1 MITGSIVA
9 LATPMKVNGDI
20 DWEALRRLVGFHL
33 DNGTDAIVA
42 AGTTGEPTT
51 MSFAEHFDV
60 IRAVVE
66 EVNGRIPVIAGT
78 GANATSEAVELAR
91 YASEVG
97 ADYCLSVC
105 PYYNK
110 PTQEGLFQ
118 HFKAVAEGSRLPVIL
133 YNVPGRTCS
142 DLYNETVLRLAEV
155 DNIIGL
161 KDATGN
167 LERAEELIARLKGSG
182 FMLYSGDDATACDF
196 MLMGGHGDIS
206 VTANVTPRAMHELCT
221 AAVAGDADKAHQ
233 INTRLM
239 PLHTNLG
246 IESNPI
252 PVKWALHR
260 MGLMEPGI
268 RLPLTWLSE
277 KYHSTVGEA
286 LQLAGVI
293 DD

>member
-9 LATPMKVNGDI
+9 LATPMKASGEI
-20 DWEALRRLVGFHL
+20 DWEALRRLVSFHL

-60 IRAVVE
+60 IRTVVE
-66 EVNGRIPVIAGT
+66 EVRGRIPVIAGT

-91 YASEVG
+91 YAKEVG

-110 PTQEGLFQ
+110 PTQEGLYQ
-118 HFKAVAEGSRLPVIL
+118 HFKAVAEGGDLPVIL

-142 DLYNETVLRLAEV
+142 DLYNETVFRLAEL
-155 DNIIGL
+155 DNIVGL

-167 LERAEELIARLKGSG
+167 LERAEELIERLKGTG
-182 FMLYSGDDATACDF
+182 FALYSGDDPTACDF

-206 VTANVTPRAMHELCT
+206 VTANVAPHAMHELCE
-221 AAVAGDADKAHQ
+221 AAVSGDTERAHQ

-239 PLHTNLG
+239 PLHTALG
-246 IESNPI
+246 VEANPI
-252 PVKWALHR
+252 PVKWSLNR
-260 MGLMEPGI
+260 MGYADKGI

-286 LQLAGVI
+286 LQLAGVL

>member
-20 DWEALRRLVGFHL
+20 DWEALRRLVNFHL
-33 DNGTDAIVA
+33 ENGTDGIVA

-91 YASEVG
+91 YAGEVG

-110 PTQEGLFQ
+110 PTQEGLYR
-118 HFKAVAEGSRLPVIL
+118 HFKAVAEGSKLPVIL
-133 YNVPGRTCS
+133 YNVPGRTAC

-167 LERAEELIARLKGSG
+167 LERAEDLIGRLEGSG
-182 FMLYSGDDATACDF
+182 FMLYSGDDGTACDF

-206 VTANVTPRAMHELCT
+206 VTANVAPRAMHDLCA
-221 AAVAGDADKAHQ
+221 AAVAGEVDHAHQ
-233 INTRLM
+233 LNTRLM

-252 PVKWALHR
+252 PVKWALYR
-260 MGLMEPGI
+260 MGLIEPGI

-277 KYHSTVGEA
+277 KYHSTISEA

-293 DD
+293 ED

>member
-9 LATPMKVNGDI
+9 MATPMKAGGEI
-20 DWEALRRLVGFHL
+20 DWEALRRLVNFHL
-33 DNGTDAIVA
+33 DHGTDAIVA

-60 IRAVVE
+60 IRTVVE

-78 GANATSEAVELAR
+78 GANNTTEAVELAR

-97 ADYCLSVC
+97 ADCCLSVA

-118 HFKAVAEGSRLPVIL
+118 HFKAVAEASELPIIL

-142 DLYNETVLRLAEV
+142 DIYNETVFRLAELERIV
-155 DNIIGL
+155 GL

-167 LERAEELIARLKGSG
+167 LERAEELIERLKGSG
-182 FMLYSGDDATACDF
+182 FALYSGDDSTACDF

-206 VTANVTPRAMHELCT
+206 VTANVAPKSMHDLCV
-221 AAVAGDADKAHQ
+221 AATSGQREKAHQ
-233 INTRLM
+233 INARLA
-239 PLHTNLG
+239 PLHTALG

-252 PVKWALHR
+252 PVKWALNR
-260 MGLMEPGI
+260 MGYADKGI

-277 KYHSTVGEA
+277 RYHSNVGEA
-286 LQLAGVI
+286 LQLAGI
-293 DD
+293 ESA

>member
-9 LATPMKVNGDI
+9 LATPMKVTGDI
-20 DWEALRRLVGFHL
+20 DWESLRRLVNFHL
-33 DNGTDAIVA
+33 DNGTDGIVA

-91 YASEVG
+91 YAGEVG

-110 PTQEGLFQ
+110 PTQDGLYQ
-118 HFKAVAEGSRLPVIL
+118 HFKAVAEGSKLPVIL
-133 YNVPGRTCS
+133 YNVPGRTAC

-155 DNIIGL
+155 DNIVGL

-167 LERAEELIARLKGSG
+167 LERAEDLIARLKGSG
-182 FMLYSGDDATACDF
+182 FMLYSGDDGTACDF

-206 VTANVTPRAMHELCT
+206 VTANVAPKAMHDLCA
-221 AAVAGDADKAHQ
+221 AAVAGEVDLAHQ
-233 INTRLM
+233 LNTRLM

-252 PVKWALHR
+252 PVKWALYH
-260 MGLMEPGI
+260 MGLIEPGI

-277 KYHSTVGEA
+277 KYHSTISEA
-286 LQLAGVI
+286 LQLADLI
-293 DD
+293 ED

>member
-9 LATPMKVNGDI
+9 LATPMKVSGEI

-60 IRAVVE
+60 IRTIVE

-78 GANATSEAVELAR
+78 GSNNTTEAIELTR
-91 YASEVG
+91 YATEVG
-97 ADYCLSVC
+97 ADYCLTVA

-118 HFKAVAEGSRLPVIL
+118 HFKAIAEASDLPVIL

-142 DLYNETVLRLAEV
+142 DIYNETVLRLAKV
-155 DNIIGL
+155 DNIVGL

-167 LERAEELIARLKGSG
+167 LERAEDLIERLKGSD
-182 FMLYSGDDATACDF
+182 FALYSGDDPTACDF

-206 VTANVTPRAMHELCT
+206 VTANVAPRSMHELCK
-221 AAVAGDADKAHQ
+221 AAVAGDSDKAHQ

-239 PLHTNLG
+239 PLHTVLG
-246 IESNPI
+246 VESNPI
-252 PVKWALHR
+252 PTKWALNR
-260 MGLMEPGI
+260 MGYAEQGI

-277 KYHSTVGEA
+277 KYHATVDEA
-286 LQLAGVI
+286 LQLADVLE
-293 DD
+293 D

>member
-20 DWEALRRLVGFHL
+20 DWEALRRLVNFHL
-33 DNGTDAIVA
+33 ESGTDGIVA

-110 PTQEGLFQ
+110 PTQEGLYR

-155 DNIIGL
+155 DNIVGL

-182 FMLYSGDDATACDF
+182 FMLYSGDDGTACEF

-206 VTANVTPRAMHELCT
+206 VTANVAPKAMHELC
-221 AAVAGDADKAHQ
+221 AASVAGEVDRAHQ

-239 PLHTNLG
+239 PLHTHLG

-260 MGLMEPGI
+260 MGMIEQGI
-268 RLPLTWLSE
+268 RLPLTWLSG
-277 KYHSTVGEA
+277 KYHATVDEA

-293 DD
+293 DN

>member
-20 DWEALRRLVGFHL
+20 DWEALRRLVNFHL
-33 DNGTDAIVA
+33 ESGTDAIVA

-60 IRAVVE
+60 IRTVVE
-66 EVNGRIPVIAGT
+66 EVAGRIPVIAGT

-91 YASEVG
+91 YAGEVG

-110 PTQEGLFQ
+110 PTQDGLYL
-118 HFKAVAEGSRLPVIL
+118 HFKAVAEGSKLPVIL

-142 DLYNETVLRLAEV
+142 DLYNETVLRLAEI

-167 LERAEELIARLKGSG
+167 LERAEDLIARLEGSG
-182 FMLYSGDDATACDF
+182 FMLYSGDDGTACDF

-206 VTANVTPRAMHELCT
+206 VTANVAPQAMHELCA
-221 AAVAGDADKAHQ
+221 AAVAGDSDHAHQ

-246 IESNPI
+246 IEANPI
-252 PVKWALHR
+252 PVKWSLHR
-260 MGLMEPGI
+260 MGLIEPGI
-268 RLPLTWLSE
+268 RLPMTWLSE
-277 KYHSTVGEA
+277 KYHSTINEA

>member
-20 DWEALRRLVGFHL
+20 DWEALRRLVHFHL

-60 IRAVVE
+60 IRTVVE

-78 GANATSEAVELAR
+78 GSNNTTEAVELAR

-97 ADYCLSVC
+97 ADCCLTVA

-110 PTQEGLFQ
+110 PTQEGLYR
-118 HFKAVAEGSRLPVIL
+118 HFKAIAESSDLPVIL

-142 DLYNETVLRLAEV
+142 DIYNETVLRLAEV
-155 DNIIGL
+155 DKIIGL

-167 LERAEELIARLKGSG
+167 LERAEDLIARLEGSG

-206 VTANVTPRAMHELCT
+206 VTANVAPRAMHELCT
-221 AAVAGDADKAHQ
+221 AAVSGGADRAHQ

-252 PVKWALHR
+252 PVKWALYR
-260 MGLMEPGI
+260 MGHIEPGI

-277 KYHSTVGEA
+277 KYHSTVSEA
-286 LQLAGVI
+286 LQLAGLI

>member
-20 DWEALRRLVGFHL
+20 DWEALRRLVNFHL
-33 DNGTDAIVA
+33 DNGTDGIVA

-60 IRAVVE
+60 IRTVVE

-91 YASEVG
+91 YAGEVG

-110 PTQEGLFQ
+110 PTQEGLYR
-118 HFKAVAEGSRLPVIL
+118 HFKAVAEGSKLPVIL
-133 YNVPGRTCS
+133 YNVPGRTAC

-167 LERAEELIARLKGSG
+167 LERAEDLIARLQGSG
-182 FMLYSGDDATACDF
+182 FMLYSGDDGTACDF

-206 VTANVTPRAMHELCT
+206 VTANVAPRAMHDLCV
-221 AAVAGDADKAHQ
+221 AAVGGDADHAHQ
-233 INTRLM
+233 LNTRLM

-252 PVKWALHR
+252 PVKWALYR
-260 MGLMEPGI
+260 MGLIEPGI

-277 KYHSTVGEA
+277 KYHSTISEA

-293 DD
+293 ED

>member
-20 DWEALRRLVGFHL
+20 DWEALRRLVNFHL
-33 DNGTDAIVA
+33 DNGTDGIVA

-60 IRAVVE
+60 IRTVVE

-91 YASEVG
+91 YAGEVG

-110 PTQEGLFQ
+110 PTQEGLYR
-118 HFKAVAEGSRLPVIL
+118 HFKAVAEGSKLPVIL
-133 YNVPGRTCS
+133 YNVPGRTAC

-167 LERAEELIARLKGSG
+167 LERAEDLIARLQGSG
-182 FMLYSGDDATACDF
+182 FMLYSGDDGTACDF

-206 VTANVTPRAMHELCT
+206 VTANVAPRAMHDLCA
-221 AAVAGDADKAHQ
+221 AAVGGDADHAHQ
-233 INTRLM
+233 LNTRLM

-252 PVKWALHR
+252 PVKWALYR
-260 MGLMEPGI
+260 MGLIEPGI

-277 KYHSTVGEA
+277 KYHSTISEA

-293 DD
+293 ED

>member
-9 LATPMKVNGDI
+9 LATPMKVTGEI
-20 DWEALRRLVGFHL
+20 DWEALRRLVNVHL
-33 DNGTDAIVA
+33 DSGTDAIVA

-60 IRAVVE
+60 IRTVVE
-66 EVNGRIPVIAGT
+66 EVRGRIPVIAGT

-91 YASEVG
+91 YAKEVG

-110 PTQEGLFQ
+110 PTQEGLYQ
-118 HFKAVAEGSRLPVIL
+118 HFKAVAEGANLPVIL

-142 DLYNETVLRLAEV
+142 DLYNETVFRLAEL
-155 DNIIGL
+155 DNIVGL

-167 LERAEELIARLKGSG
+167 LERAEELVDRLRGSG
-182 FMLYSGDDATACDF
+182 FALYSGDDGTACDF

-206 VTANVTPRAMHELCT
+206 VTANVAPRLMHELCE
-221 AAVAGDADKAHQ
+221 AAVSGDSDRAHQ

-239 PLHTNLG
+239 PLHTGLG
-246 IESNPI
+246 VEANPI

-260 MGLMEPGI
+260 MGYAEQGI
-268 RLPLTWLSE
+268 RLPMTWLSE
-277 KYHSTVGEA
+277 KYHTTVEEA
-286 LQLAGVI
+286 LQLAGVLN
-293 DD
+293 D

>member
-20 DWEALRRLVGFHL
+20 DWEALRRLVNFHL
-33 DNGTDAIVA
+33 ENGTDGIVA

-91 YASEVG
+91 YAGEVG

-110 PTQEGLFQ
+110 PTQEGLYR
-118 HFKAVAEGSRLPVIL
+118 HFKAVAEGSKLPVIL
-133 YNVPGRTCS
+133 YNVPGRTAC

-167 LERAEELIARLKGSG
+167 LERAEDLIGRLEGSG
-182 FMLYSGDDATACDF
+182 FMLYSGDDGTACDF

-206 VTANVTPRAMHELCT
+206 VTANVAPRAMHDLCA
-221 AAVAGDADKAHQ
+221 AAVAGEADHAHQ
-233 INTRLM
+233 LNTRLM

-252 PVKWALHR
+252 PVKWALYR
-260 MGLMEPGI
+260 MGLIEPSI

-277 KYHSTVGEA
+277 KYHSTISEA
-286 LQLAGVI
+286 LQLADVI
-293 DD
+293 ED

>member
-20 DWEALRRLVGFHL
+20 DWEALRRLVNFHL

-60 IRAVVE
+60 IRSVVE

-110 PTQEGLFQ
+110 PTQEGLYQ
-118 HFKAVAEGSRLPVIL
+118 HFKAIAAVGIQIYFLAGSSPNWLPL
-133 YNVPGRTCS
+133 C
-142 DLYNETVLRLAEV
+142 RLAC
-155 DNIIGL
+155 
-161 KDATGN
+161 
-167 LERAEELIARLKGSG
+167 RL
-182 FMLYSGDDATACDF
+182 C
-196 MLMGGHGDIS
+196 
-206 VTANVTPRAMHELCT
+206 CT
-221 AAVAGDADKAHQ
+221 TSHQ
-233 INTRLM
+233 G
-239 PLHTNLG
+239 PHY
-246 IESNPI
+246 
-252 PVKWALHR
+252 A
-260 MGLMEPGI
+260 
-268 RLPLTWLSE
+268 
-277 KYHSTVGEA
+277 
-286 LQLAGVI
+286 
-293 DD
+293 

>member
-1 MITGSIVA
+1 MITGSMVA
-9 LATPMKVNGDI
+9 LATPMTVEGAI
-20 DWEALRRLVGFHL
+20 DWSALRRLVNFHL
-33 DNGTDAIVA
+33 ENGTDAIVA
-42 AGTTGEPTT
+42 AGTTGEPNT

-60 IRAVVE
+60 IRTVVE
-66 EVNGRIPVIAGT
+66 EVAGRIPVIAGT

-91 YASEVG
+91 YAKEVG

-110 PTQEGLFQ
+110 PTQEGLYQ
-118 HFKAVAEGSRLPVIL
+118 HFKAVAEGGNLPVIL

-142 DLYNETVLRLAEV
+142 DLYNETVLRLSEI
-155 DNIIGL
+155 DNIVAL

-167 LERAEELIARLKGSG
+167 LERAEDLIAHLAGSD
-182 FMLYSGDDATACDF
+182 FKLYSGDDATACDF
-196 MLMGGHGDIS
+196 ILMGGHGDIS
-206 VTANVTPRAMHELCT
+206 VTANVVPKAMHELCS
-221 AAVAGDADKAHQ
+221 AALAGDAETAHS

-260 MGLMEPGI
+260 MGYIDAGI
-268 RLPLTWLSE
+268 RLPMTWLSE
-277 KYHSTVGEA
+277 KYHSTINEA

-293 DD
+293 SD

>member
-9 LATPMKVNGDI
+9 LATPMKASGEI
-20 DWEALRRLVGFHL
+20 DWEALRRLVSFHL

-60 IRAVVE
+60 IRTVVE
-66 EVNGRIPVIAGT
+66 EVRGRIPVIAGT

-91 YASEVG
+91 YAKEVG

-110 PTQEGLFQ
+110 PTQEGLYQ
-118 HFKAVAEGSRLPVIL
+118 HFKAVAEGGDLPVIL

-142 DLYNETVLRLAEV
+142 DLYNETVFRLAEV
-155 DNIIGL
+155 DNIVGL

-167 LERAEELIARLKGSG
+167 LERAEELIERLKGTG
-182 FMLYSGDDATACDF
+182 FALYSGDDPTACDF

-206 VTANVTPRAMHELCT
+206 VTANVAPHAMHELCE
-221 AAVAGDADKAHQ
+221 AAVSGDTERAHQ

-239 PLHTNLG
+239 PLHTALG
-246 IESNPI
+246 VEANPI
-252 PVKWALHR
+252 PVKWSLSR
-260 MGLMEPGI
+260 MGYADKGI

-286 LQLAGVI
+286 LQLAGVLE
-293 DD
+293 D

>member
-1 MITGSIVA
+1 MITGSMVA
-9 LATPMKVNGDI
+9 LATPMKVTGEI
-20 DWEALRRLVGFHL
+20 DWEALRRLVNFHL

-60 IRAVVE
+60 IRSVVE
-66 EVNGRIPVIAGT
+66 EVRGRIPVIAGT

-91 YASEVG
+91 YAKEVG

-118 HFKAVAEGSRLPVIL
+118 HFKAVAEGGDLPVIL

-142 DLYNETVLRLAEV
+142 DLYNETVFRLAEV

-167 LERAEELIARLKGSG
+167 LERAEELVDRLGGSD
-182 FMLYSGDDATACDF
+182 FALYSGDDATACEF
-196 MLMGGHGDIS
+196 ILMGGHGDIS
-206 VTANVTPRAMHELCT
+206 VTANVAPRAMHELCK
-221 AAVAGDADKAHQ
+221 AAAAGERDKAHQ

-239 PLHTNLG
+239 PLHTVLG
-246 IESNPI
+246 VESNPI
-252 PVKWALHR
+252 PVKWALNR
-260 MGLMEPGI
+260 MGYAEQGI
-268 RLPLTWLSE
+268 RLPLTWLSD

-286 LQLAGVI
+286 LQLAGVLE
-293 DD
+293 D